1 MSLDDPNRNLERQV
15 EAQARNRP
23 RPSGYLALVIVAA
36 LVLLGL
42 IIWAIYEP
50 QQSAPA
56 KQTSPPVDAPAK
68 EGAKPG
74 K

>member
-15 EAQARNRP
+15 EAQRRNPP
-23 RPSGYLALVIVAA
+23 RPSGFLALLIVAA
-36 LVLLGL
+36 VVLAGL

-56 KQTSPPVDAPAK
+56 KQSPPVNVPAK
-68 EGAKPG
+68 
-74 K
+74 